1 MCPGREGSRVSH
13 HASSPFAD
21 APSLLNRAIDP
32 IFLAPFLNDT
42 RVHEPVTV
50 TSLHDPSHR
59 EALWELEAAFDRGDL
74 ISVFGRCT
82 VSYEGRAA
90 SDLGAGDRLLLL
102 KPDGAALVH
111 TDEGRQP
118 VNWQPPGS
126 EHRAA
131 VREGGLRV
139 VSTRTTPDE
148 TLTVRFSDVHQLSA
162 MPVTGGRDLAVH
174 GTEED
179 LRTRI
184 LERPDLIEP
193 GFEPRETERPSSAGP
208 MDVFGIDADGN
219 PVVVE
224 LKRRRV
230 GPDAVGQLARY
241 VRALREEVGVDA
253 DPAVTAES
261 VDASSES
268 VDAEPDAPATSDGP
282 SDAPI
287 EIRGVLVAPSITDRA
302 AERLADRGFDHVAL
316 EPAPEE

>member
-1 MCPGREGSRVSH
+1 M
-13 HASSPFAD
+13 
-21 APSLLNRAIDP
+21 
-32 IFLAPFLNDT
+32 
-42 RVHEPVTV
+42 TV

-90 SDLGAGDRLLLL
+90 SDLGAGDRLLVL

-131 VREGGLRV
+131 VREGRLRV
-139 VSTRTTPDE
+139 VSTRSSPEE
-148 TLTVRFSDVHQLSA
+148 TLTVRFSGIHQLSA
-162 MPVTGGRDLAVH
+162 MPVTGGRDLELH
-174 GTEED
+174 GSEED

-208 MDVFGIDADGN
+208 MDVFGVDADGN

-241 VRALREEVGVDA
+241 VRALREELGVDA
-253 DPAVTAES
+253 DSADAATDPVDIALDPDTPADPRLEV
-261 VDASSES
+261 
-268 VDAEPDAPATSDGP
+268 
-282 SDAPI
+282 
-287 EIRGVLVAPSITDRA
+287 RGVLVAPSITDRA
-302 AERLADRGFDHVAL
+302 AERLADRGFTHVAL
-316 EPAPEE
+316 EPTPEE

>member
-1 MCPGREGSRVSH
+1 M
-13 HASSPFAD
+13 
-21 APSLLNRAIDP
+21 
-32 IFLAPFLNDT
+32 
-42 RVHEPVTV
+42 TV
-50 TSLHDPSHR
+50 TSVHDPSHR
-59 EALWELEAAFDRGDL
+59 EALWELEDAFERGDL
-74 ISVFGRCT
+74 VSLFGRCT

-90 SDLGAGDRLLLL
+90 SDLGAGDRLLVL

-131 VREGGLRV
+131 VREGRLRV
-139 VSTRTTPDE
+139 RSTRSSPDE
-148 TLTVRFSDVHQLSA
+148 TLTVRFSGVHQLSA
-162 MPVTGGRDLAVH
+162 MAVTGGRDLTLH
-174 GTEED
+174 GSEED

-184 LERPDLIEP
+184 LERPDLVEP

-208 MDVFGIDADGN
+208 MDIFGVDADGT

-241 VRALREEVGVDA
+241 VRALREELGVEASDGETDDETA
-253 DPAVTAES
+253 SDGGDDGETDDEETTRDDSPAV
-261 VDASSES
+261 
-268 VDAEPDAPATSDGP
+268 
-282 SDAPI
+282 
-287 EIRGVLVAPSITDRA
+287 RGILVAPSVTDRA

-316 EPAPEE
+316 EPTPSE

>member
-1 MCPGREGSRVSH
+1 M
-13 HASSPFAD
+13 
-21 APSLLNRAIDP
+21 
-32 IFLAPFLNDT
+32 
-42 RVHEPVTV
+42 TV

-111 TDEGRQP
+111 TDEGRTP

-126 EHRAA
+126 EHRAT
-131 VREGGLRV
+131 VREGRLRV
-139 VSTRTTPDE
+139 TSTRENPDE
-148 TLTVRFSDVHQLSA
+148 TLLVRFSDVHQLSA
-162 MPVTGGRDLAVH
+162 MPVTGGRDLTLH
-174 GTEED
+174 GSEED

-184 LERPDLIEP
+184 LERPSLIEE

-208 MDVFGIDADGN
+208 MDVFGVDADGTS
-219 PVVVE
+219 VVVE

-241 VRALREEVGVDA
+241 VRALREELRI
-253 DPAVTAES
+253 DP
-261 VDASSES
+261 
-268 VDAEPDAPATSDGP
+268 DGP
-282 SDAPI
+282 KGRDGSDAPDATDTPRV
-287 EIRGVLVAPSITDRA
+287 RGVLVAPSITDRA
-302 AERLADRGFDHVAL
+302 AERLADRGFEHVAL
-316 EPAPEE
+316 EATEEE

>member
-1 MCPGREGSRVSH
+1 MRGGTTRGGRVRVGFTSRRLRDPTTRGF
-13 HASSPFAD
+13 SPSD
-21 APSLLNRAIDP
+21 AYGV
-32 IFLAPFLNDT
+32 T
-42 RVHEPVTV
+42 VTV

-131 VREGGLRV
+131 VREGRLRV

-162 MPVTGGRDLAVH
+162 MPVTGGRDLAIH

-241 VRALREEVGVDA
+241 VRALREELGVDEERD
-253 DPAVTAES
+253 DPL
-261 VDASSES
+261 D
-268 VDAEPDAPATSDGP
+268 SDGDDTAA
-282 SDAPI
+282 DADAA
-287 EIRGVLVAPSITDRA
+287 EIDGDDTTADTGAVDLEVRGVLVAPSITDRA

>member
-1 MCPGREGSRVSH
+1 M
-13 HASSPFAD
+13 
-21 APSLLNRAIDP
+21 
-32 IFLAPFLNDT
+32 
-42 RVHEPVTV
+42 TV
-50 TSLHDPSHR
+50 TSVHDPSHR
-59 EALWELEAAFDRGDL
+59 EALWELEDAFERGDL
-74 ISVFGRCT
+74 VSAFGTCT

-90 SDLGAGDRLLLL
+90 SDLGPGDRLLVL

-131 VREGGLRV
+131 VREGRLRV
-139 VSTRTTPDE
+139 RSTRSNPDE
-148 TLTVRFSDVHQLSA
+148 TLTVRFSDIHQLSA
-162 MPVTGGRDLAVH
+162 MAVTGGRDLTLH
-174 GTEED
+174 GSEED

-184 LERPDLIEP
+184 LERPDLVES

-208 MDVFGIDADGN
+208 MDVFGVDKNGT

-241 VRALREEVGVDA
+241 VRALREELGIDDTAGGDDA
-253 DPAVTAES
+253 DS
-261 VDASSES
+261 D
-268 VDAEPDAPATSDGP
+268 DAPA
-282 SDAPI
+282 A
-287 EIRGVLVAPSITDRA
+287 RGVLVAPSVTDRA

-316 EPAPEE
+316 DPTAEE

>member
-1 MCPGREGSRVSH
+1 M
-13 HASSPFAD
+13 
-21 APSLLNRAIDP
+21 
-32 IFLAPFLNDT
+32 
-42 RVHEPVTV
+42 TV

-59 EALWELEAAFDRGDL
+59 EALWELENAFERGNL
-74 ISVFGRCT
+74 VSLFGRCT

-90 SDLGAGDRLLLL
+90 SDLAAGDRLLLL

-131 VREGGLRV
+131 VREGRLRV

-162 MPVTGGRDLAVH
+162 MPVTGGRDLDLH
-174 GTEED
+174 GSEED

-184 LERPDLIEP
+184 LERPDLIEA

-208 MDVFGIDADGN
+208 MDVFGVDADGN

-241 VRALREEVGVDA
+241 VRALREEVGVDGNSLDA
-253 DPAVTAES
+253 DADG
-261 VDASSES
+261 DA
-268 VDAEPDAPATSDGP
+268 DGDGDAAEP
-282 SDAPI
+282 
-287 EIRGVLVAPSITDRA
+287 EVRGVLVAPSVTDRA

-316 EPAPEE
+316 EPTPEE